1 MRVEGWFALALRI
14 VGMVQL
20 IAGLLTLLDSLMLKL
35 GYFDLPGTQPSYY
48 LIYGTVQVVVGL
60 YLIRWAPFLV
70 ELAYPRGDEDEVG
83 AEDEVEQNRVR

>member
-14 VGMVQL
+14 VGIVL
-20 IAGLLTLLDSLMLKL
+20 LVIPGLLTLLDSLMLKL
-35 GYFDLPGTQPSYY
+35 GYFNLPDTQPSYY

-60 YLIRWAPFLV
+60 YLSRGAPFLV

-83 AEDEVEQNRVR
+83 AEDEAEQNKV